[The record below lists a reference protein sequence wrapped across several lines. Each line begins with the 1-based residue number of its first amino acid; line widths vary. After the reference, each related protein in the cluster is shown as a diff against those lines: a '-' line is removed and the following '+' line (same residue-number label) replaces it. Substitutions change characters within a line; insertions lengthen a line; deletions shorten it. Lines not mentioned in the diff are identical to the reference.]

1 MARTR
6 CPICDAQLEVQQMV
20 IVTYDMTEKGELAN
34 ARQKPANDLLI
45 VACSKDARHYYMQI
59 PGGQETLKTYLNR
72 SK

>member
-1 MARTR
+1 
-6 CPICDAQLEVQQMV
+6 MV

-34 ARQKPANDLLI
+34 ARQKPANDLLV